1 MPTHPLA
8 TLASQPPIE
17 PLETTP
23 QYVVLSSYPLGWQGL
38 NAWRKQAPPH
48 ALALPPLTQHQVVIQ
63 LNAGPRLLQ
72 EHDGHR
78 SAGGWHRGD
87 ILIVRAGQ
95 PSQWQMAGAVDNLH
109 IDVDSS
115 FLQRVALEVGAMNP
129 DRVELRDVFQG
140 RDPEIVAIGH
150 KLLRELTTASL
161 GGRLYAESVAQ
172 QLAIHLLRTYCT
184 QSPRPHHSK
193 GGLSRAKLRC
203 ALEYLQ
209 THLDE
214 GASLTELA
222 QLLGLSRYHVVK
234 MFKQS
239 TGVTPHQ
246 YLLDCRLHHAEGLLT
261 NPQLSIAEIAVR
273 VGFATPSHFTYHFH
287 KRTGTTPQAYRQAQG
302 PHRAHRA

>member
-23 QYVVLSSYPLGWQGL
+23 QYVVLSSCPLGWQGL

-72 EHDGHR
+72 EYDGHR

-161 GGRLYAESVAQ
+161 GGDGSMPKAWPSSSLYISCARIAPSPHA
-172 QLAIHLLRTYCT
+172 HTT
-184 QSPRPHHSK
+184 QREGCHERSCGAPWST
-193 GGLSRAKLRC
+193 SRRIW
-203 ALEYLQ
+203 
-209 THLDE
+209 TR
-214 GASLTELA
+214 G
-222 QLLGLSRYHVVK
+222 
-234 MFKQS
+234 
-239 TGVTPHQ
+239 
-246 YLLDCRLHHAEGLLT
+246 
-261 NPQLSIAEIAVR
+261 
-273 VGFATPSHFTYHFH
+273 
-287 KRTGTTPQAYRQAQG
+287 QA
-302 PHRAHRA
+302 